1 MPTPKREAPNVSAI
15 DPVESRKGHH
25 HQHPVHPSNN
35 ARPPATSDE
44 NVEVTDTPL
53 YRTERPDRR
62 LQHRAL
68 RWVGLGLVTSLLC
81 MCVVAIAIGSVPVP
95 LEIAILTLAGALAGI
110 ALYNFPRS
118 DKPDGP
124 S

>member
-1 MPTPKREAPNVSAI
+1 VSAI

-35 ARPPATSDE
+35 GTPPATTDE
-44 NVEVTDTPL
+44 NVDVTDAQL
-53 YRTERPDRR
+53 YWRERPDRR

-95 LEIAILTLAGALAGI
+95 LGIAIITLAGALAGI

-118 DKPDGP
+118 DTSDGP